1 MLQVVYLDA
10 YEEVIGTLRGIEK
23 DEFAIS
29 LIFDVFQVIFNLNSK
44 EGELVEKT
52 IDNGLIGEKI
62 GLLRTDSKD
71 NPLIFRKIEDEKK
84 GITEQ
89 R

>member
-1 MLQVVYLDA
+1 MLQAVYLDA

-23 DEFAIS
+23 DEFTIS
-29 LIFDVFQVIFNLNSK
+29 LIFDDFQVIFNLDSE
-44 EGELVEKT
+44 EGEIVEKT
-52 IDNGLIGEKI
+52 INSGLIGEKI
-62 GLLRTDSKD
+62 GLLRTDSPD

-84 GITEQ
+84 ERTEQ